1 MTRFEAN
8 KRGIIFSAVV
18 CLSRLRNISYFII
31 LESQYFILSSSLP
44 EAPMMLVLEYAPYGD
59 LLGYLRKTRGLE
71 DKYYSS
77 SECCQQ
83 EVTSYDM
90 LSFAQQVASGMRFLA
105 SKKVR
110 IIIYPCAK
118 QERAI
123 TGLQVADSSRESSS

>member
-1 MTRFEAN
+1 MARFEAN
-8 KRGIIFSAVV
+8 KPEIVFSAVHV
-18 CLSRLRNISYFII
+18 MCLSRLRHVSYFII
-31 LESQYFILSSSLP
+31 LESQYFISSSS

-77 SECCQQ
+77 SECCKQ

-90 LSFAQQVASGMRFLA
+90 LSFAQQVASGMSFLA

-110 IIIYPCAK
+110 IIIYP
-118 QERAI
+118 
-123 TGLQVADSSRESSS
+123 